1 MAGTTNRSLR
11 SDAKIGFARCANIW
25 AGEAW
30 GAIRRLLASDR
41 THPECGVCEATSP
54 GLLSPLDFQPDFA
67 FPGARR
73 PHDDGLMPAL
83 ANPSSRR
90 C

>member
-1 MAGTTNRSLR
+1 MNQSLR
-11 SDAKIGFARCANIW
+11 SDAKVGFARCANIW

-41 THPECGVCEATSP
+41 THAECGGFEATSP
-54 GLLSPLDFQPDFA
+54 WLLLPLDLQPDFA

-83 ANPSSRR
+83 ANPSRR
-90 C
+90 CC